1 MWIVELNVLG
11 HRFTRQ
17 VPDHRAKALSLNPRA
32 VQSRLAQLR
41 HPRAAA

>member
-11 HRFTRQ
+11 HRFTRE
-17 VPDHRAKALSLNPRA
+17 VPGHGAKAFSLNPRV

>member
-11 HRFTRQ
+11 HRFTRE
-17 VPDHRAKALSLNPRA
+17 VPGHSAKAFKLNPRV

-41 HPRAAA
+41 QPGAAA